1 MSRAA
6 EPLAVVSFDRR
17 KGINF
22 GENEDEQEQWEF
34 DGATI
39 KRVLNED
46 GEADWQALVQE
57 AIKGTT
63 LPPGVTRFVLYGR
76 FVYTRDYWGEC
87 DAWYEDLELVPL
99 GGWRT
104 FSVVVGNHVTHM
116 CWPDLRDKMLRTLQ
130 EMEAKE
136 RDRELRHA
144 CRTTKLEKEDDASS
158 R

>member
-63 LPPGVTRFVLYGR
+63 LPPPRRHPIRLVRAVRVHARLLGRVRCLVRGPRAGAARRVEDDTPSSGRRSDTRILAAHARQAAPHYRGDGSAGSKTSEEEGR
-76 FVYTRDYWGEC
+76 RC
-87 DAWYEDLELVPL
+87 Q
-99 GGWRT
+99 
-104 FSVVVGNHVTHM
+104 FSVNGK
-116 CWPDLRDKMLRTLQ
+116 CG
-130 EMEAKE
+130 
-136 RDRELRHA
+136 
-144 CRTTKLEKEDDASS
+144 
-158 R
+158 